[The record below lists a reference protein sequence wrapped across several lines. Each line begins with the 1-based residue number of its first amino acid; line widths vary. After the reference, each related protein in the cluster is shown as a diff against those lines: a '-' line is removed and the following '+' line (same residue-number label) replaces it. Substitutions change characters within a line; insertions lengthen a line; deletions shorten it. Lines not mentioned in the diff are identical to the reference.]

1 MQVIFLLTYPQP
13 KTPRSALLPYSLF
26 CILSCM
32 SGHNKWSKIK
42 RQKEKTD
49 GQKSKIFGKMVRLVT
64 VEAKKAGGNIS
75 SPGLK
80 AAIEKAKSM
89 NVPNDN
95 IERAIKKFSEGGNE
109 EIIFYEAYGPGGCA
123 MIIECLTDNKNRANQ
138 AVKTILAKN
147 DLAMAGVGSASWAFT
162 HNPGED
168 WIPTS
173 TIPLSEEDGEK
184 LGNLIDELEESD
196 DVQEIYTNAE

>member
-1 MQVIFLLTYPQP
+1 M
-13 KTPRSALLPYSLF
+13 A
-26 CILSCM
+26 
-32 SGHNKWSKIK
+32 GHNKWSKIK

-49 GQKSKIFGKMVRLVT
+49 GQKSKIFGKMVKLIQ
-64 VEAKKAGGNIS
+64 VEAKKAGGNIA

-80 AAIEKAKSM
+80 AAIEKAKSF

-95 IERAIKKFSEGGNE
+95 IERAIKKSAEAGESEL
-109 EIIFYEAYGPGGCA
+109 IVYEAYGPGGCA

-138 AVKTILAKN
+138 TVKTTLARH
-147 DLAMAGVGSASWAFT
+147 DLSMAGVGAASWAFT

-173 TIPLSEEDGEK
+173 TVPLSEEDGEK
-184 LGNLIDELEESD
+184 LSKLIDELEESD
-196 DVQEIYTNAE
+196 DVQEVFTNAD

>member
-1 MQVIFLLTYPQP
+1 M
-13 KTPRSALLPYSLF
+13 A
-26 CILSCM
+26 
-32 SGHNKWSKIK
+32 GHNKWSKIK

-49 GQKSKIFGKMVRLVT
+49 GQKSKVFGKMVKLIQ

-89 NVPNDN
+89 NVPNEN
-95 IERAIKKFSEGGNE
+95 IERAIKKSAEAGE
-109 EIIFYEAYGPGGCA
+109 AEVVVYEAYGPGGCA
-123 MIIECLTDNKNRANQ
+123 MIIECLTENKNRANQ
-138 AVKTILAKN
+138 DVKTILAKN
-147 DLAMAGVGSASWAFT
+147 DLAMAGVGAASWAFT
-162 HNPGED
+162 HNPGEE

-184 LGNLIDELEESD
+184 LSNLIDQLEESD
-196 DVQEIYTNAE
+196 EVNDVYTNAD

>member
-1 MQVIFLLTYPQP
+1 M
-13 KTPRSALLPYSLF
+13 A
-26 CILSCM
+26 
-32 SGHNKWSKIK
+32 GHNKWSKIK

-49 GQKSKIFGKMVRLVT
+49 GQKSKIFGKMVKLIQ
-64 VEAKKAGGNIS
+64 VEAKKANGNVS

-95 IERAIKKFSEGGNE
+95 IERAIKKSAEAGE
-109 EIIFYEAYGPGGCA
+109 AEVVVYEAYGPGGCA
-123 MIIECLTDNKNRANQ
+123 MIIECLTENKNRANQ
-138 AVKTILAKN
+138 DVKTILAKN
-147 DLAMAGVGSASWAFT
+147 DLAMAGVGAASWAFT
-162 HNPGED
+162 HNPGEE

-184 LGNLIDELEESD
+184 LSNLIDQLEESD
-196 DVQEIYTNAE
+196 EVNDVYTNAE

>member
-1 MQVIFLLTYPQP
+1 M
-13 KTPRSALLPYSLF
+13 A
-26 CILSCM
+26 
-32 SGHNKWSKIK
+32 GHNKWSKIK

-49 GQKSKIFGKMVRLVT
+49 GQKAKVFGKMVKLIS
-64 VEAKKAGGNIS
+64 VEAKKANGNIS

-80 AAIEKAKSM
+80 AAIEKAKSF

-95 IERAIKKFSEGGNE
+95 IERAIKKSAEAGE
-109 EIIFYEAYGPGGCA
+109 TELVVYEAYGPGGCA
-123 MIIECLTDNKNRANQ
+123 MIIEALTDNKNRANQ
-138 AVKTILAKN
+138 EIKTIMSKN
-147 DLAMAGVGSASWAFT
+147 GFQMAGIGAASWAFS

-184 LGNLIDELEESD
+184 LSKLIDELEESD
-196 DVQEIYTNAE
+196 EVNDIYTNAE

>member
-1 MQVIFLLTYPQP
+1 MNTSV
-13 KTPRSALLPYSLF
+13 LLPQHFYKN
-26 CILSCM
+26 M
-32 SGHNKWSKIK
+32 AGHNKWSKIK

-49 GQKSKIFGKMVRLVT
+49 GQKSKIFGKMVRLIT

-95 IERAIKKFSEGGNE
+95 IDRAIKKFSEGGATME
-109 EIIFYEAYGPGGCA
+109 LIVYEAYGPGGCA
-123 MIIECLTDNKNRANQ
+123 MIIEALTDSKGRANQ
-138 AVKTILAKN
+138 EIKTILAKHGYS
-147 DLAMAGVGSASWAFT
+147 MAGVGAASWAFS

-168 WIPTS
+168 WVPTS
-173 TIPLSEEDGEK
+173 TIPISEDDGEK
-184 LGNLIDELEESD
+184 LGSLVDELEEND
-196 DVQEIYTNAE
+196 EVQEVYTNAI

>member
-1 MQVIFLLTYPQP
+1 M
-13 KTPRSALLPYSLF
+13 A
-26 CILSCM
+26 
-32 SGHNKWSKIK
+32 GHNKWSKIK

-49 GQKSKIFGKMVRLVT
+49 AQKSKIFGKMVKLIS
-64 VEAKKAGGNIS
+64 VEAKKVNGNVS

-80 AAIEKAKSM
+80 AAIEKAKAM

-95 IERAIKKFSEGGNE
+95 IERAIKKSAEAGESE
-109 EIIFYEAYGPGGCA
+109 IVIYEAYGPGGCA
-123 MIIECLTDNKNRANQ
+123 MIIEALTDSKNRANQ
-138 AVKTILAKN
+138 DIKTILSRN
-147 DLAMAGVGSASWAFT
+147 GFAMAGPGAASWAFT
-162 HNPGED
+162 HNQGGD

-196 DVQEIYTNAE
+196 EVNEVYTNAE

>member
-1 MQVIFLLTYPQP
+1 
-13 KTPRSALLPYSLF
+13 
-26 CILSCM
+26 M

-49 GQKSKIFGKMVRLVT
+49 GQKSKIFGKLVKMIS
-64 VEAKKAGGNIS
+64 VEAKKAGGNVS

-80 AAIEKAKSM
+80 TAIEKAKSF
-89 NVPNDN
+89 NVPNDS
-95 IERAIKKFSEGGNE
+95 IERAIKKSAEAGE
-109 EIIFYEAYGPGGCA
+109 TEVVVYEAFGPGGCA
-123 MIIECLTDNKNRANQ
+123 MIIEALTDNKNRANQ
-138 AVKTILAKN
+138 EIKTTLSRN
-147 DLAMAGVGSASWAFT
+147 GYSMAGIGAASWAFT

-173 TIPLSEEDGEK
+173 TIPISGEDGEK

-196 DVQEIYTNAE
+196 DIQEVFTNAE

>member
-1 MQVIFLLTYPQP
+1 M
-13 KTPRSALLPYSLF
+13 A
-26 CILSCM
+26 
-32 SGHNKWSKIK
+32 GHNKWSKIK

-49 GQKSKIFGKMVRLVT
+49 SQKSKIFGKMVKLISI
-64 VEAKKAGGNIS
+64 EAKKAGGNIS

-95 IERAIKKFSEGGNE
+95 IERAIKKSSEAVE
-109 EIIFYEAYGPGGCA
+109 SEMVVYEAYGPGGCA

-138 AVKTILAKN
+138 DVKTILSRN
-147 DLAMAGVGSASWAFT
+147 GFAMAGVGAASWAFS

-168 WIPTS
+168 WTPT
-173 TIPLSEEDGEK
+173 TTVPLSEEDGET
-184 LGNLIDELEESD
+184 LSRLIDELEESD
-196 DVQEIYTNAE
+196 EVNDVYTNAE